1 MTYLDLQID
10 YYVSIPTISFDGD
23 VVVDVIDD
31 KVTIVALSG
40 TFDYVYR
47 GEFADYNTGGVW
59 FEQFRDALL
68 ANPMFLARVAE
79 EIAEVESRA
88 AA

>member
-1 MTYLDLQID
+1 MAYDLQID
-10 YYVSIPTISFDGD
+10 FYVSIPTISFDGD

-31 KVTIVALSG
+31 KITIVALSG
-40 TFDYVYR
+40 EFDYIYK
-47 GEFADYNTGGVW
+47 GYFQDYLTGGVW

-79 EIAEVESRA
+79 EVAEEA

>member
-1 MTYLDLQID
+1 MAYDLQID
-10 YYVSIPTISFDGD
+10 FYVSIPTISFDGD

-31 KVTIVALSG
+31 KITIVALSG
-40 TFDYVYR
+40 EFDYIYKGYFEDYLTR
-47 GEFADYNTGGVW
+47 GTW

-79 EIAEVESRA
+79 EVAEA
-88 AA
+88 ASV